1 MEHFWTL
8 MESEQPVECAVG
20 SDSTP
25 SEAVLRA
32 VAEAER
38 TEPFALEPPLYSAI
52 DPEALDEF
60 VGSLNGGSGCVEFT
74 YQGYEVR
81 FHTSDSLL
89 IRPRNGE
96 EATK

>member
-1 MEHFWTL
+1 MEP
-8 MESEQPVECAVG
+8 ERPVEHTVE

-38 TEPFALEPPLYSAI
+38 TEPFALDPPLYSAI

-60 VGSLNGGSGCVEFT
+60 VGSLNCGTGCVEFT
-74 YQGYEVR
+74 YQGYEIR

-89 IRPRNGE
+89 IRPRNGD